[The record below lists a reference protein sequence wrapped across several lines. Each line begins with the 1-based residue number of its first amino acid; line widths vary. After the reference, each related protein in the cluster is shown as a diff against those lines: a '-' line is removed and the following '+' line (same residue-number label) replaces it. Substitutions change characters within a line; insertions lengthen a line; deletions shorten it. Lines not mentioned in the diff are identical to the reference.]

1 MYQRLRDAGCKH
13 FEAVEKLALKLA
25 LDKATVQRTLEK
37 AEKANGTPKRSSRW
51 TAQNFGHA

>member
-1 MYQRLRDAGCKH
+1 MYQRLRDAGCRH
-13 FEAVEKLALKLA
+13 HEALEKLALKLG
-25 LDKATVQRTLEK
+25 LDKGTVARTLEK